1 MAFIVQSCFRPS
13 PAQQRLRP
21 LASRKP
27 HNKVPARALSIEP
40 LRRKISIVGQ
50 CRLLIITLFPAVICS
65 LRNDDSQIC
74 GACEHTS
81 ITVSRPYSYSESRA
95 LPLQKTLHGIVSGAV
110 LEGGVFAQ
118 NLKDWNCGLYITV
131 KARPSWR
138 NGQKEEQN
146 DYLSSFSPLSRRRK
160 GFGSLL
166 LAFPGLYAWL
176 ALLIASDADENIC
189 LLHNTR
195 NSVPPFVYASN
206 ATATRS
212 YPLAIAL
219 RFF

>member
-1 MAFIVQSCFRPS
+1 MSPS
-13 PAQQRLRP
+13 HHHVVSGGHLLSTKRWLPNLR
-21 LASRKP
+21 
-27 HNKVPARALSIEP
+27 
-40 LRRKISIVGQ
+40 
-50 CRLLIITLFPAVICS
+50 S
-65 LRNDDSQIC
+65 LRTCLNNCFS
-74 GACEHTS
+74 TLLVFR
-81 ITVSRPYSYSESRA
+81 ITCFAATENFTWNRVRGCTWWWRIRA
-95 LPLQKTLHGIVSGAV
+95 
-110 LEGGVFAQ
+110 
-118 NLKDWNCGLYITV
+118 NLKDWNCGWYITV

-138 NGQKEEQN
+138 NGPKEEQN
-146 DYLSSFSPLSRRRK
+146 DYFSSFSPLSRRRK

-219 RFF
+219 RFFLLKLLTFRN